1 MVITVEMIV
10 DFRRNPPAL
19 PPLTIMNST
28 VTAVESFRFL
38 GTTISQ
44 DLKWDNHR
52 HNKYLDASLA
62 ARPHVNGAAI
72 LVRAT
77 LHNSHIGT
85 EENIPDSS
93 AVWASTNHRTII
105 KTDLGVLSFTGKT
118 EQLFLGVFWSFL
130 ALC

>member
-1 MVITVEMIV
+1 MSKILCQAIIPS
-10 DFRRNPPAL
+10 F
-19 PPLTIMNST
+19 IM
-28 VTAVESFRFL
+28 AVKCRDSC
-38 GTTISQ
+38 
-44 DLKWDNHR
+44 NHR

-93 AVWASTNHRTII
+93 AAWGSTDRHTSI

-118 EQLFLGVFWSFL
+118 EQLFLDVFWSFL